1 MIICVNSV
9 VHILLIVF
17 VVLCVCMLVVVFL
30 GFGGTLGCLDVVFG
44 LSFGWLLL
52 FSVLV
57 FCCLLIV
64 AMVRFGLRLMLY
76 DAGLFA
82 GVGCCV
88 LCICILLV
96 LCATRF

>member
-1 MIICVNSV
+1 M
-9 VHILLIVF
+9 
-17 VVLCVCMLVVVFL
+17 
-30 GFGGTLGCLDVVFG
+30 VFG
-44 LSFGWLLL
+44 LSFGCLLL

-82 GVGCCV
+82 VVGCCV

-96 LCATRF
+96 LCARRF